1 MQDSLD
7 YIIAYGISNKSG
19 ELLYKKLNNGQYL
32 IASVTINN
40 IDIYMLKELY
50 ECRESITKPAEI
62 LSFTLKDKQKT
73 TRLKE
78 LINL

>member
-40 IDIYMLKELY
+40 IDIYMLK
-50 ECRESITKPAEI
+50 RIVRMS
-62 LSFTLKDKQKT
+62 
-73 TRLKE
+73 
-78 LINL
+78 